1 MRYLLESVLVG
12 IYSVI
17 IYLFI
22 QYFISSFTLS
32 LLIVG
37 FVKHYLG
44 YYIGIH
50 TLYCNYGDSCL
61 KLHNNNTNYIS
72 NHNFIYY
79 YSFFDAFLYFIFGYI
94 FSILLFWYHN
104 IKIKHIIIIFL
115 IGLLIHI
122 LSEKLFIHYFFCI
135 TNCNKQ

>member
-1 MRYLLESVLVG
+1 MRYLFESILVG

-37 FVKHYLG
+37 FLKHYLG

-50 TLYCNYGDSCL
+50 NLYCNYGDSSL

-72 NHNFIYY
+72 NNNFIYY
-79 YSFFDAFLYFIFGYI
+79 YSFFDAFLYLIFGYI

-104 IKIKHIIIIFL
+104 IKIKHIIIFFFIGIF
-115 IGLLIHI
+115 IHI
-122 LSEKLFIHYFFCI
+122 LYEKLFIHYLFFM
-135 TNCNKQ
+135 TNCNKI

>member
-1 MRYLLESVLVG
+1 MRYLFESILVG

-37 FVKHYLG
+37 FLKHYLG

-50 TLYCNYGDSCL
+50 NLYCNYGDSSL
-61 KLHNNNTNYIS
+61 KLHNNNTNYRY
-72 NHNFIYY
+72 N
-79 YSFFDAFLYFIFGYI
+79 SFDNAKVKNILNRKFLTSKWWRRYTD
-94 FSILLFWYHN
+94 LDV
-104 IKIKHIIIIFL
+104 K
-115 IGLLIHI
+115 
-122 LSEKLFIHYFFCI
+122 YFFVAVVKKNDKRFKYKNI
-135 TNCNKQ
+135 SL